1 MGRWWGRKAAP
12 DARPIVPA
20 WLTNDSQEEGFARSY
35 SGQFEEVYRRNPVGQ
50 RAVRLVA
57 GMPGETVG
65 SRWFGGFSQRRREA
79 RYVWFQACKG
89 CSMTNVAIG
98 AEALLASLM
107 AQAEG
112 RGVDLITLRALVEE
126 SSLAGA
132 RRALASLGL
141 DDERARRDMDE
152 LRELLSAWRD
162 AKRSAWRA
170 VVTWAVRVACAM
182 VLIGIAVRLRLTD
195 LVVQ

>member
-1 MGRWWGRKAAP
+1 
-12 DARPIVPA
+12 
-20 WLTNDSQEEGFARSY
+20 
-35 SGQFEEVYRRNPVGQ
+35 
-50 RAVRLVA
+50 
-57 GMPGETVG
+57 
-65 SRWFGGFSQRRREA
+65 
-79 RYVWFQACKG
+79 
-89 CSMTNVAIG
+89 MTNVAVS

-126 SSLAGA
+126 SSQAGA

-152 LRELLSAWRD
+152 LRELLGAWRD

-170 VVTWAVRVACAM
+170 AVTWVVRVACAA
-182 VLIGIAVRLRLTD
+182 VLIGIAVKLRLTE